1 MNSTTNTSIH
11 AHNEQA
17 SAHRQEGTPMNT
29 NDLYALFDNMP
40 HPRQVTPDT
49 YGGYMC
55 EPSPEN
61 HCVMLLDIDYGAM
74 GGASLY
80 VSEPGVLDTRIEFTA
95 DSPAMSAANLDEWL
109 ACFDRMRADLR
120 NAYVWAS
127 TLLSTA
133 GRGQA

>member
-1 MNSTTNTSIH
+1 
-11 AHNEQA
+11 
-17 SAHRQEGTPMNT
+17 MNT

-133 GRGQA
+133 GGEQA

>member
-1 MNSTTNTSIH
+1 
-11 AHNEQA
+11 
-17 SAHRQEGTPMNT
+17 MNT
-29 NDLYALFDNMP
+29 NDLYALFNGATDP
-40 HPRQVTPDT
+40 QQATPDT

-55 EPSPEN
+55 EPCPED

-80 VSEPGVLDTRIEFTA
+80 VSEPGVLDTRIEFEA
-95 DSPAMSAANLDEWL
+95 DSRASTPADLEEWFARL
-109 ACFDRMRADLR
+109 DRMRTDLR

-133 GRGQA
+133 GGGQA